1 MMTAGI
7 VTDDPSVGQFRS
19 IFSYKSDKMIER
31 HQEDK
36 DKDTGGVMVQC
47 VNHATGQNSWKMM
60 PSDYDYNQE
69 LARAAFADMLHDSE
83 RNRLYY
89 EGLRAAIRQE

>member
-1 MMTAGI
+1 MKKKNYLNDCLSDSENNRPDLAGLG
-7 VTDDPSVGQFRS
+7 GQ
-19 IFSYKSDKMIER
+19 
-31 HQEDK
+31 
-36 DKDTGGVMVQC
+36 GGVMVQA

-60 PSDYDYNQE
+60 PADYDYNQE

-89 EGLRAAIRQE
+89 RGLEAAIK